1 MDGEPRSAS
10 RWPLVFGGV
19 VAFGLL
25 VTASG
30 LVLASVP
37 VTVQGMCLTVAGLVG
52 LVLAGLRGVP
62 VRRRL
67 PYPVP
72 WTVPVGAVVLVATAV
87 ENART
92 SPSPW
97 APLGLLVGV
106 ALLGIPIRA
115 LPAVPGTRA
124 VVVLVLVG
132 LVLMVGYEGVQHLLA
147 PEPGDLPSYLAAV
160 GMPLAA
166 AVAAG
171 ALAVLAATRGP
182 AARAAAGGGL
192 VLVSAGLYLA
202 QAAGDHWWLRQTF
215 PGYPTGNTGVAM
227 VAVEA
232 SNAYQTSAS
241 FSFGPPTDE
250 TTVLLVLG
258 VALTVAGWWWA
269 AVRRRSG

>member
-1 MDGEPRSAS
+1 MDGEARTAS

-37 VTVQGMCLTVAGLVG
+37 VTVQGVCLTVAGLIG
-52 LVLAGLRGVP
+52 LVLTGLRGVP
-62 VRRRL
+62 VRGRL

-72 WTVPVGAVVLVATAV
+72 WTLTAGALVLVATAV
-87 ENART
+87 ESARS

-106 ALLGIPIRA
+106 ALLGIPVRA
-115 LPAVPGTRA
+115 LPPAPRPRA
-124 VVVLVLVG
+124 TVALVLVG
-132 LVLMVGYEGVQHLLA
+132 LVLMVGYEVLQHLLS

-182 AARAAAGGGL
+182 AARAAAAGGL
-192 VLVSAGLYLA
+192 VLVSAGLFLA
-202 QAAGDHWWLRQTF
+202 EAAGNHWWLRQTL
-215 PGYPTGNTGVAM
+215 PGYPTGNTGVAFI
-227 VAVEA
+227 AVQT
-232 SNAYQTSAS
+232 SSAYESSAS
-241 FSFGPPTDE
+241 FSFGPPTDV

-258 VALTVAGWWWA
+258 LALTVAGWWWA
-269 AVRRRSG
+269 AVRRRAG